1 MPARQTIAIVG
12 ASLTGASA
20 AATLREEGFDGRV
33 VLLGAEP
40 QLPYDRPP
48 LSKAYLRGAMPFE
61 KTLLRPTEF
70 YREKDIELV
79 LSTTVTRV
87 DAEKRRLELAGG
99 ERLDFD
105 SVLIAT
111 GGRNRRFPIPGLDLP
126 GVYDLRTVADADRI
140 REVIGPGRRAV
151 VVGLGFIGA
160 EVASSLR
167 ECGVEVVAIEPFK
180 TPLFR
185 ALGEEIGRVVEGLH
199 RDHGVDMILGDAVA
213 AFEGNGR
220 VERVVTRDGRRVECD
235 FAVFGL
241 GIEPAADVVA
251 GSGVH
256 VDNGIVVDDLCRT
269 NVPGVFAAGD
279 VANHYHPV
287 CARQMRVEHWQNGV
301 KQGAAAA
308 RSMLGRGQPYDEVH
322 WFWSDQYDANIQYAG
337 FHVPWDQLIV
347 RGSLAERKFLGFFL
361 TAGRVESAV
370 AINQGRDLRRA
381 FPLIRARVPV
391 DPARLADPQVD
402 LRTLVPAE
410 KPA

>member
-1 MPARQTIAIVG
+1 MPAPSAIAIVG
-12 ASLTGASA
+12 ASLAGASA

-48 LSKAYLRGAMPFE
+48 LSKAYLRGGMPFE
-61 KTLLRPTEF
+61 KTLLRPPEF
-70 YREKDIELV
+70 YSERGIEMRLG
-79 LSTTVTRV
+79 TTVSRV
-87 DAEKRRLELAGG
+87 DAEKRRLELQDG
-99 ERLDFD
+99 EPIEFD
-105 SVLIAT
+105 CVLVAT

-140 REVIGPGRRAV
+140 RQVIARGGRAV

-160 EVASSLR
+160 EVAGSLR
-167 ECGVEVVAIEPFK
+167 ECGLEVVAIEPFK

-199 RDHGVDMILGDAVA
+199 RDHGVDLILGDAVA
-213 AFEGNGR
+213 AFEGSGR
-220 VERVVTRDGRRVECD
+220 VERVVTRSGRRVECD

-241 GIEPAADVVA
+241 GIEPAADLVA
-251 GSGVH
+251 GSGVR
-256 VDNGIVVDDLCRT
+256 VDNGIVVDELCRT
-269 NVPGVFAAGD
+269 NVPGIFAAGD

-287 CARQMRVEHWQNGV
+287 CARPMRVEHWQNGV

-308 RSMLGRGQPYDEVH
+308 RSMLGRGKPYDEVH

-337 FHVPWDQLIV
+337 FHADWDAIV
-347 RGSLAERKFLGFFL
+347 IRGSLTERKFLAFYL
-361 TAGRVESAV
+361 DRGRVESVV

-381 FPLIRARVPV
+381 LPLIRARVPV
-391 DPARLADPQVD
+391 DPARLQDPSVD

-410 KPA
+410 RPE

>member
-1 MPARQTIAIVG
+1 MSARQTIAIVG

-48 LSKAYLRGAMPFE
+48 LSKAYLRGATPFE
-61 KTLLRPTEF
+61 KTLLRPAEF

-99 ERLDFD
+99 ERLAFD
-105 SVLIAT
+105 NVLIAT

-140 REVIGPGRRAV
+140 REVIAPGRRAV

-256 VDNGIVVDDLCRT
+256 IDNGIVVDELCRT

-308 RSMLGRGQPYDEVH
+308 RTMLGRGQTYDEVH

-337 FHVPWDQLIV
+337 FHVPWDQVVV
-347 RGSLAERKFLGFFL
+347 RGSLAERKFLAFFL

>member
-61 KTLLRPTEF
+61 KTLLRPPEY
-70 YREKDIELV
+70 YREKDIELM

-87 DAEKRRLELAGG
+87 DAETRRLELAGG
-99 ERLDFD
+99 EQLEFD
-105 SVLIAT
+105 NVLIAT

-126 GVYDLRTVADADRI
+126 GVYDLRTVADANRI
-140 REVIGPGRRAV
+140 REVIAPGRRAV

-185 ALGEEIGRVVEGLH
+185 ALGEEIGRVIEGLH

-337 FHVPWDQLIV
+337 FHVPWDQVVV
-347 RGSLAERKFLGFFL
+347 RGSLAERKFLAFFL

-402 LRTLVPAE
+402 LRTLVPSE

>member
-1 MPARQTIAIVG
+1 MPAPSTIAIVG

-48 LSKAYLRGAMPFE
+48 LSKAYLRGATPFE
-61 KTLLRPTEF
+61 KTLLRPAEF
-70 YREKDIELV
+70 YREKEIELR

-87 DAEKRRLELAGG
+87 DAEKKRLELAGG

-105 SVLIAT
+105 SVLVAT

-140 REVIGPGRRAV
+140 REVIAPGRRAV

-160 EVASSLR
+160 EVAGSLR

-185 ALGEEIGRVVEGLH
+185 ALGEAIGRVVEGLH

-213 AFEGNGR
+213 AFEGSGR
-220 VERVVTRDGRRVECD
+220 VERVVTTSGRRVECD

-241 GIEPAADVVA
+241 GIEPAAEVVA
-251 GSGVH
+251 GSGVR
-256 VDNGIVVDDLCRT
+256 VDNGIVVDELCRT

-279 VANHYHPV
+279 VANHHHPV
-287 CARQMRVEHWQNGV
+287 CARRMRVEHWQNGV

-337 FHVPWDQLIV
+337 FHAPWDQVVV
-347 RGSLAERKFLGFFL
+347 RGSLAERKFLAFFL

-381 FPLIRARVPV
+381 FSLIRARVPV